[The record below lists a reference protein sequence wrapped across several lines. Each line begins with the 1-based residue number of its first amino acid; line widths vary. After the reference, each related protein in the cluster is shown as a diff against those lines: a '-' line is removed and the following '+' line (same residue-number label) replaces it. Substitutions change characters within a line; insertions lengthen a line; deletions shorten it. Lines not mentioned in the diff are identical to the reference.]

1 MKAKKYHWQ
10 PELSISIIYWSVTL
24 MILFYS
30 LTLSL
35 ENTRPYWKSNLVL
48 LFFFFMAIIGF
59 LRWFFVKETYLLVYY
74 SRFWKRDRFYY
85 QGIQKICS
93 LPNGIELTYKNKT
106 HHFLMRK
113 KTRDNLLRELEK
125 HVPADLFSQQ
135 SAPSED

>member
-1 MKAKKYHWQ
+1 MATR
-10 PELSISIIYWSVTL
+10 IIHFNYLLVSYTDDS
-24 MILFYS
+24 FYS

-113 KTRDNLLRELEK
+113 KRETIC
-125 HVPADLFSQQ
+125 
-135 SAPSED
+135 